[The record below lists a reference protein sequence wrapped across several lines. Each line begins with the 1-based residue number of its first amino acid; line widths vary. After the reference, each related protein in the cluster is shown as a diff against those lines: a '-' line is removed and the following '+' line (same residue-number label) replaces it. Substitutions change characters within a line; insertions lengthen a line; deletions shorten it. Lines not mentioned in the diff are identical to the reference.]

1 MEPSTPEEIARRLR
15 SWRMRV
21 FVATWLCYAGYY
33 FGRRPFYIL
42 KSQLAQDLGFSA
54 TTLGV
59 VGAIYLVAYAL
70 AQFLAGALGNRFGPR
85 VMLLAGMAV
94 SMAANV
100 GFGVATSSSA
110 FFVLMAVNG
119 VAQATGWSAG
129 VGTMASWFNR
139 QERGRVMG
147 IWATNF
153 QAGGVAANW
162 MTALV
167 LGHFDWRTALFSSI
181 AVFAAVWLVVL
192 FHQRNRPA
200 DVGLPAVKDEG
211 EVDSLDG
218 NSDGNGTGSGALGW
232 TRDATINVILVGS
245 YYFFLKLI
253 RYALWSWVPFVL
265 ARNYGLSGSDAGYVS
280 IVFDLCGIPGV
291 IITGWLSDK
300 VFGAR
305 RAGISLFMTVAMA
318 LSCLLLFSAGQ
329 VSVTVFAVAIG
340 LIGFTLYGPD
350 ALLTGAGAMDIG
362 SRRAATLAAGIISGI
377 GSCGPV
383 VQELVIARMLDTKGG
398 DLGPV
403 FLLLLASSVA
413 ATVLLSVV
421 VLRNRLGHSTV

>member
-1 MEPSTPEEIARRLR
+1 MDPLTPEETARRLR
-15 SWRMRV
+15 AWRMRV

-54 TTLGV
+54 TTLGQ
-59 VGAIYLVAYAL
+59 VGAVYLVTYAL

-85 VMLLAGMAV
+85 VMLLSGMAV

-119 VAQATGWSAG
+119 AAQATGWSAG

-162 MTALV
+162 LTALV
-167 LGHFDWRTALFSSI
+167 LGHFEWRTALFSSV

-192 FHQRNRPA
+192 VNQRNRPA
-200 DVGLPAVKDEG
+200 DLGLPDVKDEG
-211 EVDSLDG
+211 EV
-218 NSDGNGTGSGALGW
+218 GSGDGTSDASAGLGW

-280 IVFDLCGIPGV
+280 TVFDLCGIPGV

-329 VSVTVFAVAIG
+329 VSVTMFAVANG

-403 FLLLLASSVA
+403 FMLLLASSVA
-413 ATVLLSVV
+413 ATVLLGVV
-421 VLRNRLGHSTV
+421 VLRNRLGHSSV

>member
-1 MEPSTPEEIARRLR
+1 MDPVPPEEIARRLR

-54 TTLGV
+54 TTLGQ

-85 VMLLAGMAV
+85 VMLLSGMAV

-119 VAQATGWSAG
+119 AAQATGWSAG

-162 MTALV
+162 LTALV
-167 LGHFDWRTALFSSI
+167 LGHFDWRTALFSSL

-192 FHQRNRPA
+192 VNQRNRPA
-200 DVGLPAVKDEG
+200 DLGLPDVKDEG
-211 EVDSLDG
+211 EV
-218 NSDGNGTGSGALGW
+218 GSGDGRSDASAGLGW

-280 IVFDLCGIPGV
+280 TVFDLCGIPGV

-318 LSCLLLFSAGQ
+318 LSCLLLFAAGQ
-329 VSVTVFAVAIG
+329 VSVTMFAVAIG

-383 VQELVIARMLDTKGG
+383 VQELVIARMLDAKGG

-403 FLLLLASSVA
+403 FMLLLASSVA
-413 ATVLLSVV
+413 ATLLLGVV
-421 VLRNRLGHSTV
+421 VVRNRLGHSSV

>member
-1 MEPSTPEEIARRLR
+1 MDPVPPEEIARRLR

-54 TTLGV
+54 TTLGQ

-85 VMLLAGMAV
+85 VMLLSGMAV

-119 VAQATGWSAG
+119 AAQATGWSAG

-162 MTALV
+162 LTALV
-167 LGHFDWRTALFSSI
+167 LGHFDWRTALFSSL

-192 FHQRNRPA
+192 VNQRNRPA
-200 DVGLPAVKDEG
+200 DLGLPDVKDEG
-211 EVDSLDG
+211 EV
-218 NSDGNGTGSGALGW
+218 GSGDGRSDASAGLGW

-280 IVFDLCGIPGV
+280 TVFDLCGIPG
-291 IITGWLSDK
+291 
-300 VFGAR
+300 
-305 RAGISLFMTVAMA
+305 
-318 LSCLLLFSAGQ
+318 
-329 VSVTVFAVAIG
+329 
-340 LIGFTLYGPD
+340 
-350 ALLTGAGAMDIG
+350 
-362 SRRAATLAAGIISGI
+362 
-377 GSCGPV
+377 
-383 VQELVIARMLDTKGG
+383 
-398 DLGPV
+398 
-403 FLLLLASSVA
+403 
-413 ATVLLSVV
+413 
-421 VLRNRLGHSTV
+421 

>member
-1 MEPSTPEEIARRLR
+1 
-15 SWRMRV
+15 MRV

-54 TTLGV
+54 TTLGQ
-59 VGAIYLVAYAL
+59 VGAVYLVTYAL

-85 VMLLAGMAV
+85 VMLLSGMAV

-119 VAQATGWSAG
+119 AAQATGWSAG

-162 MTALV
+162 LTALV
-167 LGHFDWRTALFSSI
+167 LGHFDWRTALFSSL

-192 FHQRNRPA
+192 VNQRNRPA
-200 DVGLPAVKDEG
+200 DLGLPDVKDEG
-211 EVDSLDG
+211 EV
-218 NSDGNGTGSGALGW
+218 GSGDGKSDASPGLGW
-232 TRDATINVILVGS
+232 TRDATINVVLVGS

-280 IVFDLCGIPGV
+280 TVFDLCGIPGV

-329 VSVTVFAVAIG
+329 VSVTMFAVAIG

-403 FLLLLASSVA
+403 FMLLLASSLA
-413 ATVLLSVV
+413 ATVLLGVV
-421 VLRNRLGHSTV
+421 VLRNRLGHSSV

>member
-1 MEPSTPEEIARRLR
+1 MDPLTPEETARRLR
-15 SWRMRV
+15 AWRMRV

-54 TTLGV
+54 TTLGQ
-59 VGAIYLVAYAL
+59 VGAVYLVTYAL

-85 VMLLAGMAV
+85 VMLLSGMAV

-119 VAQATGWSAG
+119 AAQATGWSAG

-162 MTALV
+162 LTALV
-167 LGHFDWRTALFSSI
+167 LGHFDWRTALFSSL

-192 FHQRNRPA
+192 VNQRNRPA
-200 DVGLPAVKDEG
+200 DLGLPDVKDEG
-211 EVDSLDG
+211 EV
-218 NSDGNGTGSGALGW
+218 GSGDGKSDASAGLGW

-280 IVFDLCGIPGV
+280 TVFDLCGIPGV

-329 VSVTVFAVAIG
+329 VSVTMFAVAIG

-403 FLLLLASSVA
+403 FMLLLASSVA
-413 ATVLLSVV
+413 ATVLLGVV
-421 VLRNRLGHSTV
+421 VLRNRLGHSSV

>member
-1 MEPSTPEEIARRLR
+1 MSTVGATALDPRVRA
-15 SWRMRV
+15 WRYRV

-42 KSQLAQDLGFSA
+42 KSQIADDLGFTA

-59 VGAIYLVAYAL
+59 IGAIYLVTYAL

-85 VMLLAGMAV
+85 VMLLSGMAV
-94 SMAANV
+94 SIAANV
-100 GFGVATSSSA
+100 GFGLAESSAA
-110 FFVLMAVNG
+110 FFVLMTVNG

-147 IWATNF
+147 LWATNF
-153 QAGGVAANW
+153 QAGGVAANTL
-162 MTALV
+162 TAFI
-167 LGHFDWRTALFSSI
+167 LGRADWHTALFTAI
-181 AVFAAVWLVVL
+181 AIFAAVWLVVL
-192 FHQRNRPA
+192 FHQRNRPG
-200 DVGLPAVKDEG
+200 DVGLPPVRDDD
-211 EVDSLDG
+211 EVDGDG
-218 NSDGNGTGSGALGW
+218 DNGDGPLGW
-232 TRDATINVILVGS
+232 TRDATVNVILVGT

-265 ARNYGLSGSDAGYVS
+265 VRNYGLQGNDAGY
-280 IVFDLCGIPGV
+280 IATLFDLCGIPGV

-300 VFGAR
+300 LFGAR
-305 RAGISLFMTVAMA
+305 RAGISLLMTLAMA
-318 LSCLLLFSAGQ
+318 ASCLLLYAAGQ
-329 VSVTVFAVAIG
+329 ASVTVFAIAIG
-340 LIGFTLYGPD
+340 LVGFTLYGPD

-383 VQELVIARMLDTKGG
+383 VQELVIARMLDTKSG

-403 FLLLLASSVA
+403 FLLLLGSAVVATSSL
-413 ATVLLSVV
+413 TIIVV
-421 VLRNRLGHSTV
+421 RNHLGHSRV